1 MRKTL
6 KPSLQYSLNRASE
19 NAGRSREI
27 MIKAVFFDFY
37 YTLCVWGKPLEESLQ
52 KIADRYQFEIDW
64 KRYAAA
70 VENLFAEASGT
81 DPSTHSLLGTM
92 QKIVD
97 SYCEFIRQ
105 LGVQEHAEQMAWE
118 LLQAGH
124 SLFAANVATLYDDVV
139 PTLQRLKDDGYK
151 LAIVSNWDT
160 PLDPLAE
167 RLGIAHYFDIIV
179 ASHDER
185 VRSAKPDPH
194 IFEYTLNA
202 VGVSAEETVHVGD
215 TYEADIIGAEGVG
228 IRPILID
235 RDEPYVDRWD
245 ETIRSLA
252 ELPELLNTT

>member
-1 MRKTL
+1 
-6 KPSLQYSLNRASE
+6 
-19 NAGRSREI
+19 

-37 YTLCVWGKPLEESLQ
+37 RTLCVWGLPFEDSLQ
-52 KIADRYQFEIDW
+52 KIADRYQFKIDW
-64 KRYAAA
+64 ERYADA
-70 VENLFAEASGT
+70 VENLYADASDS
-81 DPSTHSLLGTM
+81 DPTTHSLLGTM

-97 SYCEFIRQ
+97 SYCEFVRQ

-124 SLFAANVATLYDDVV
+124 SLFAANVATLYDDVI
-139 PTLQRLKDDGYK
+139 PTLQRLQDDGFK

-160 PLDPLAE
+160 PLDPLTE
-167 RLGIAHYFDIIV
+167 RLGIAKCFDVIT
-179 ASHDER
+179 ASHDVR

-194 IFEYTLNA
+194 IFEYTLKA

-215 TYEADIIGAEGVG
+215 TYEADIVGAREVG

-235 RDEPYVDRWD
+235 REGSQAGIWH

-252 ELPELLNTT
+252 ELPKLLNAT